1 MAKPLIAG
9 NWKMHGTVAEA
20 AALSR
25 QLVENEQSFT
35 GIQMAIFPP
44 TLHLGLVASELS
56 GSSIALGAQN
66 MSEHRSGAFTGE
78 VSADMLKE
86 AGCSYTL
93 VGHSERRTLFG
104 EANNTVA
111 DKFKAAQKSGLVPIL
126 CVGETLQQRQQGLT
140 LEVVAEQINVV
151 KEKVGIESLCC
162 GVIAYEP
169 VWAIGTGEV
178 ASPEQAQLV
187 HGAIRELL
195 GSSGIGTSLLYG
207 GSVKASNALELFAQ
221 SDIDGGLVGGA
232 SLEADEF
239 LKIAQLMT

>member
-9 NWKMHGTVAEA
+9 NWKMHGTAVEA
-20 AALSR
+20 AALAR
-25 QLVENEQSFT
+25 QLVENEHSCAAVQLV
-35 GIQMAIFPP
+35 IFPP
-44 TLHLGLVASELS
+44 ILHLGLVALELS

-66 MSEHRSGAFTGE
+66 GE

-86 AGCSYTL
+86 AGCTYTL

-104 EANNTVA
+104 EVDGTVA
-111 DKFKAAQKSGLVPIL
+111 DKFETAQRSGLVPIL

-140 LEVVAEQINVV
+140 LDVIAEQINTVR
-151 KEKVGIESLCC
+151 EKVGLKNICS
-162 GVIAYEP
+162 GVVAYEP

-187 HGAIRELL
+187 HRAIRELL
-195 GSSGIGTSLLYG
+195 GSSGVSTSLLYG
-207 GSVKASNALELFAQ
+207 GSVKASNAAELFAQ
-221 SDIDGGLVGGA
+221 PDIDGGLVGGA

>member
-9 NWKMHGTVAEA
+9 NWKMHGTASEAVALA
-20 AALSR
+20 R
-25 QLVENEQSFT
+25 QLVKNEHSCAGVQL
-35 GIQMAIFPP
+35 AIFPS
-44 TLHLGLVASELS
+44 TLYLGLVASELS
-56 GSSIALGAQN
+56 GSAIALGAQN
-66 MSEHRSGAFTGE
+66 VSEHRPGAFTGE

-86 AGCSYTL
+86 TGCDYTL

-104 EANNTVA
+104 EVNGAVA
-111 DKFKAAQKSGLVPIL
+111 VKFKAAQRSDLVPIL

-140 LEVVAEQINVV
+140 LDVIAKQINAV
-151 KEKVGIESLCC
+151 KDKVGIENLCR

-178 ASPEQAQLV
+178 ASPEEAQLV
-187 HGAIRELL
+187 HRVIRELL
-195 GSSGIGTSLLYG
+195 GPGGIGTSLLYG
-207 GSVKASNALELFAQ
+207 GSVKASNAAELFAEP
-221 SDIDGGLVGGA
+221 DIDGGLVGGA

>member
-9 NWKMHGTVAEA
+9 NWKMHGTAVEA
-20 AALSR
+20 AALAR
-25 QLVENEQSFT
+25 QLVENEHSCTAVQL
-35 GIQMAIFPP
+35 AIFPP
-44 TLHLGLVASELS
+44 ILHVGLVALELS

-66 MSEHRSGAFTGE
+66 MSEHESGAFTGE

-86 AGCSYTL
+86 AGCTYTL

-104 EANNTVA
+104 EVDGTVA
-111 DKFKAAQKSGLVPIL
+111 DKFEIAQRSGLVPIL

-140 LEVVAEQINVV
+140 LEVIAEQINTVR
-151 KEKVGIESLCC
+151 EKVGLNNICR
-162 GVIAYEP
+162 GVVAYEP

-187 HGAIRELL
+187 HRAIRELL
-195 GSSGIGTSLLYG
+195 GPGGLSTSLLYG
-207 GSVKASNALELFAQ
+207 GSVKASNAAELFAQ
-221 SDIDGGLVGGA
+221 PDIDGGLVGGA

>member
-9 NWKMHGTVAEA
+9 NWKMHGTASEAVALA
-20 AALSR
+20 R
-25 QLVENEQSFT
+25 QLVKNEHSCAGVQL
-35 GIQMAIFPP
+35 AIFPS
-44 TLHLGLVASELS
+44 TLYLGLVASELS
-56 GSSIALGAQN
+56 GSAIALGAQN
-66 MSEHRSGAFTGE
+66 VSEHRPGAFTGE

-86 AGCSYTL
+86 TGCDYTL

-104 EANNTVA
+104 EVNGAVA
-111 DKFKAAQKSGLVPIL
+111 VKFKAAQRSGLVPIL

-140 LEVVAEQINVV
+140 LDVIAKQINAV
-151 KEKVGIESLCC
+151 KDKVGIENLCR

-178 ASPEQAQLV
+178 ASPEEAQLV
-187 HGAIRELL
+187 HRVIRELL
-195 GSSGIGTSLLYG
+195 GPGGIGTSLLYG
-207 GSVKASNALELFAQ
+207 GSVKASNAAELFAEP
-221 SDIDGGLVGGA
+221 DIDGGLVGGA